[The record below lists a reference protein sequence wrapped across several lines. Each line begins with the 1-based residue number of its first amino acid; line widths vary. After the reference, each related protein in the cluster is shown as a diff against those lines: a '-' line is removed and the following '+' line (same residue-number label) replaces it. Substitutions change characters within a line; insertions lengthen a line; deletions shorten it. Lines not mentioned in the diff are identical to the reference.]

1 MTSDILARPE
11 LGTVVVG
18 VDASPTARTAALWAA
33 AEADRRGRPL
43 HLVHAADTDRRAVFA
58 RAEAIQ
64 AVREAGRDLL
74 LATASA
80 VQNRFPELTV
90 TRELSR
96 QEPVAGLLATAG
108 QRATLVVGRR
118 GLGGFAAMALGSV
131 SLGVVSR
138 ARVPVIVVRG
148 DGDRPETGTVTAAVR
163 GASDLGWLLIA
174 AAEAEAR
181 KASLRILSVWNVLGH
196 IGTVATML
204 DDLDDIAHAR
214 VHEVKQ
220 LGDAVRRS
228 CPGLIV
234 HHHVETA
241 TSTPGLLVEASAH
254 TDLLVMGS
262 HHRALGVGPALGR
275 VAHTVLHHAHCP
287 VEIVPPDFAAPAQ
300 PR

>member
-1 MTSDILARPE
+1 MTSDILARPG

-33 AEADRRGRPL
+33 AEADRRGSPL
-43 HLVHAADTDRRAVFA
+43 RLVHAADTDRRALFA
-58 RAEAIQ
+58 AAETVD

-74 LATASA
+74 LDTARA
-80 VQNRFPELTV
+80 VQDRYPEVAV

-96 QEPVAGLLATAG
+96 QEPVAGLLAAAG
-108 QRATLVVGRR
+108 RYGTLVVGPR
-118 GLGGFAAMALGSV
+118 GLGGFASLALGSV

-138 ARVPVIVVRG
+138 AGVPVIVVRG
-148 DGDRPETGTVTAAVR
+148 DGDRPETGTVTAAVK
-163 GASDLGWLLIA
+163 GASDLGWLLTA
-174 AAEAEAR
+174 ASEAQAR
-181 KASLRILSVWNVLGH
+181 KASLRILSVWNVLAH

-214 VHEVKQ
+214 VHEVKE
-220 LGDAVRRS
+220 LADAVRQTF
-228 CPGLIV
+228 PGLIV
-234 HHHVETA
+234 HHRVETA

-275 VAHTVLHHAHCP
+275 VAHTVLHHGHCP
-287 VEIVPPDFAAPAQ
+287 VQIVPPDFAAPAP